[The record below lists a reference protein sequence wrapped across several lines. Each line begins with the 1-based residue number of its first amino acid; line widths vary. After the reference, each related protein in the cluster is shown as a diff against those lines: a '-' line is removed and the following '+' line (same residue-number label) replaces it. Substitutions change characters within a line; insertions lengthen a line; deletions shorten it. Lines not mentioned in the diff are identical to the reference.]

1 MPNMD
6 GLTPQYIN
14 NIIKPLDMQF
24 LSING
29 SEWKYCLWFKS
40 IHTFDTFYHVCE
52 NTQLFDHVKAS
63 TLKTTDNDALVLI
76 NNFDMDDWED
86 FFSIYFGLNK

>member
-1 MPNMD
+1 MPNAD
-6 GLTPQYIN
+6 GLTAQYIN
-14 NIIKPLDMQF
+14 NIIKPLDMEF

-29 SEWKYCLWFKS
+29 SHWKYCLWFKT
-40 IHTFDTFYHVCE
+40 IETFDTFYHACE
-52 NTQLFDHVKAS
+52 NTILFEAS

-86 FFSIYFGLNK
+86 FFTIYFGLDK

>member
-1 MPNMD
+1 MPNAD

-14 NIIKPLDMQF
+14 TIIKPLGMEF
-24 LSING
+24 VSING

-40 IHTFDTFYHVCE
+40 MEIFDTFYNACE
-52 NTQLFDHVKAS
+52 KTQLFAHVKAS
-63 TLKTTDNDALVLI
+63 SLRVTDNDALLLI

-86 FFSIYFGLNK
+86 FFSIYFSLDK